1 MTDNNSFYDD
11 FDWDADTEEM
21 ELREF
26 RQAYNQ
32 ADVEFPNRELYEETE
47 SLLPQVGF
55 KPESVTEEAP
65 SGSRTTIP
73 DKEFHSRDRIM
84 CKHLMKLFSDAFDR
98 YSFF

>member
-21 ELREF
+21 EPREF

-47 SLLPQVGF
+47 SLLPQVRL
-55 KPESVTEEAP
+55 KPESVTEEA
-65 SGSRTTIP
+65 SSSCRTTVP
-73 DKEFHSRDRIM
+73 NKELHGCRRIM
-84 CKHLMKLFSDAFDR
+84 YEHLVKFFSDTFDR

>member
-21 ELREF
+21 EPREF

-32 ADVEFPNRELYEETE
+32 ADVEFPDWELYEETE
-47 SLLPQVGF
+47 SLLPQVGL

-65 SGSRTTIP
+65 SGSRTAIP
-73 DKEFHSRDRIM
+73 DKEFHSRHRIM
-84 CKHLMKLFSDAFDR
+84 FKHLMKFFSDAFDR